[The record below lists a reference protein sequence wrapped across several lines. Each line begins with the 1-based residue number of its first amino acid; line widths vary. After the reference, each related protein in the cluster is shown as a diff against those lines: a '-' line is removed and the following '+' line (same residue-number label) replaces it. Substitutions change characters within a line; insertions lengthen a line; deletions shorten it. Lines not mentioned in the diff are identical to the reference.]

1 MTLNLCLILPIQ
13 LPASSE
19 TIYNCFG
26 LMLAVTL
33 CIPDN
38 CGRRIDENPRLKP
51 NEMDAT
57 LKTSVGISWNDN
69 FLILDKAEIIIGI

>member
-1 MTLNLCLILPIQ
+1 MTLNLCFILPIQ

-19 TIYNCFG
+19 TIYDCFG

-33 CIPDN
+33 CNPDS

-57 LKTSVGISWNDN
+57 LKTRVGISWNDN
-69 FLILDKAEIIIGI
+69 FIILNKDEIILGT